1 MERSVGIQL
10 YMTRDYLGSENEIA
24 ETLQRISDIGYDG
37 VELCNFLMR
46 REEVQFWKTNMDRF
60 NLNTLAIHEVF
71 EDMKTDIDE
80 CIKRAEFFETT
91 SLVSAGAMKV
101 GFEDSEQVLRLAK
114 ELNQVGRQLKAHGL
128 TSVSYTHLDVYKRQ
142 EVIQILYRQTFLLE
156 RKYDKKSGR
165 MQYVRE
171 YRICSCLLYTSRC
184 V

>member
-80 CIKRAEFFETT
+80 CIKRAEFF
-91 SLVSAGAMKV
+91 
-101 GFEDSEQVLRLAK
+101 
-114 ELNQVGRQLKAHGL
+114 
-128 TSVSYTHLDVYKRQ
+128 
-142 EVIQILYRQTFLLE
+142 
-156 RKYDKKSGR
+156 
-165 MQYVRE
+165 
-171 YRICSCLLYTSRC
+171 
-184 V
+184 